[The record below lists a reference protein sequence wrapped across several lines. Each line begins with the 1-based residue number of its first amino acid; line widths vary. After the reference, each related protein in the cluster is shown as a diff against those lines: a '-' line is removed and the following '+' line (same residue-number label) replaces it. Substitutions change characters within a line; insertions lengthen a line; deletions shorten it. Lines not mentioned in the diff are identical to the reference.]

1 MISKRISKRSIN
13 EEEFNKVSKDYNTA
27 LKRSGYNEKIQYEE
41 EEKTSKNRNRKRKTI
56 WYNPPFCKTVKTNVA
71 RKFIDLIKNHFN
83 NDHPLS
89 KILNKNTINLS
100 YSCMPNIKTIIDR
113 HNKKILKKK
122 TKNEVKACNCT
133 KFECPMKNSKT
144 SCREESVVYEATVQD
159 KKETRHYIGIT
170 ANEFKKRY
178 YQHRVDFK
186 NKDHTNNTALSKHIW
201 DLKTKNEDYE
211 INWKILKKIPSM
223 KNGSK
228 MCRLCVTEAA
238 IIMKGKKGILNQRN
252 EIFNKCRHQNKFLL
266 KNWREKKRNPQER

>member
-1 MISKRISKRSIN
+1 M
-13 EEEFNKVSKDYNTA
+13 
-27 LKRSGYNEKIQYEE
+27 G
-41 EEKTSKNRNRKRKTI
+41 
-56 WYNPPFCKTVKTNVA
+56 
-71 RKFIDLIKNHFN
+71 
-83 NDHPLS
+83 PLS

-113 HNKKILKKK
+113 HNQKILKKK

-186 NKDHTNNTALSKHIW
+186 NKDHTNNTASQSTYGTLR
-201 DLKTKNEDYE
+201 
-211 INWKILKKIPSM
+211 P
-223 KNGSK
+223 K
-228 MCRLCVTEAA
+228 MR
-238 IIMKGKKGILNQRN
+238 
-252 EIFNKCRHQNKFLL
+252 
-266 KNWREKKRNPQER
+266 